1 MGVVWLNLCCFS
13 PFSPFLWNRDHAAG
27 TEMAGWHHW
36 LDGRESGW
44 TPGVGDEQGGLACCD
59 SWGRKESDT
68 TERLN
73 WTELSGSWLRSLWLG
88 SSRNKLFSQKR
99 LVLSLQVV
107 WTIWIASC
115 LNWAVWT
122 VSCLA
127 VRKWSFY
134 STEKPLRNEVPVILI
149 FWGWLPIGTP
159 VDFIFK
165 NHGPSQWALLTK
177 WTDLT
182 KGSLDYQSYY
192 WERLISLNLISLKPL
207 DNNSSKISR
216 SEWNAYID

>member
-1 MGVVWLNLCCFS
+1 MTPPTRWTWVWVN
-13 PFSPFLWNRDHAAG
+13 
-27 TEMAGWHHW
+27 
-36 LDGRESGW
+36 SGSRWW
-44 TPGVGDEQGGLACCD
+44 TWSPGVLQFMEPQRVRHD
-59 SWGRKESDT
+59 
-68 TERLN
+68 
-73 WTELSGSWLRSLWLG
+73 WTELSGNWLGSLWLG

-99 LVLSLQVV
+99 MVLSLQVV

-134 STEKPLRNEVPVILI
+134 SREKPLRNEVPVILI

-165 NHGPSQWALLTK
+165 NHGPSQWTLLTK

-182 KGSLDYQSYY
+182 KG
-192 WERLISLNLISLKPL
+192 NL
-207 DNNSSKISR
+207 
-216 SEWNAYID
+216 EY